1 MPFARIKAM
10 PFVLGVVLFCLR
22 GQACTAQQ
30 NATADLFEFHSGFW
44 VNLHHFLYREAQ
56 ASMPQKRPHPLT
68 LAEADTD
75 ELQRLSAN
83 EREAWDQALDY
94 YRRSVAER
102 GLLFDGELIEAKEQ
116 LEDAESSADLGSA
129 TIPAELKAALLK
141 AAPVYRRHWWTRH
154 NAENQEW
161 IDRVEPLVKQYGP
174 AIAAQMSCIYE
185 EPWPQ
190 YPVRVDTVAYA
201 DWAGAYTTL
210 RPTRPTISTADP
222 ANQGAAALEIVFH
235 EASHG
240 MMGKVMEA
248 MRAAEAGV
256 NAHRAAAFHSG
267 SSWHAVLFYT
277 AGELVSEQ
285 IPGYTPYADR
295 NGLWIRAWPSPD
307 RALIEQDWKPHM
319 DDAIPLQRSLTKL
332 VSDLA
337 SASTAH

>member
-1 MPFARIKAM
+1 MPFARVKAM

-22 GQACTAQQ
+22 GQACAAQQ
-30 NATADLFEFHSGFW
+30 NSAADLFEFHSGFW

-56 ASMPQKRPHPLT
+56 ASMPQKGPHPIT

-75 ELQRLSAN
+75 EFQRLSAN

-94 YRRSVAER
+94 YRRSVAQRE
-102 GLLFDGELIEAKEQ
+102 LLFDGELIEAKEQ

-129 TIPAELKAALLK
+129 TIPTELKAALLK
-141 AAPVYRRHWWTRH
+141 GAPVYRKLWWTRH

-174 AIAAQMSCIYE
+174 AIAAQMSRIYE

-222 ANQGAAALEIVFH
+222 ANQGAAALE
-235 EASHG
+235 
-240 MMGKVMEA
+240 
-248 MRAAEAGV
+248 
-256 NAHRAAAFHSG
+256 
-267 SSWHAVLFYT
+267 
-277 AGELVSEQ
+277 
-285 IPGYTPYADR
+285 
-295 NGLWIRAWPSPD
+295 
-307 RALIEQDWKPHM
+307 
-319 DDAIPLQRSLTKL
+319 
-332 VSDLA
+332 
-337 SASTAH
+337 